1 MHSMS
6 VVAQTLYAVLCHHI
20 MKYEAIGTVSDITA
34 HSVYGRQP
42 AASGG
47 ARPNYRRRIAAQWDI
62 KA

>member
-20 MKYEAIGTVSDITA
+20 IKYEAIGTVSDITA

-47 ARPNYRRRIAAQWDI
+47 ARPNYRRRIAALWDI